1 MFVLAILLAATL
13 SYALN
18 GLAVRGIGFA
28 APLDVPN
35 DRSLHT
41 RPVPRIGGIG
51 IVAGVS
57 ASLIAV
63 DGFEG
68 VIGLAAALAVISL
81 WDDWRPLPAVLRLAG
96 HLAAAA
102 AFSLLVIDAAPLPTV
117 LLVVAIAWMTNLYN
131 FMDGS
136 DGLAGGMGAIGF
148 TIYAAAAAIAGDF
161 ALATTGACVA
171 AAALAFLRFN
181 FHPARIFMGDVGSIP
196 LGFLAG
202 ALGAWGVA
210 HEIWP
215 IWFPV
220 VVFAPFAVDASL
232 TLLRRLVRGDRIWQA
247 HRSHYYQR
255 LVLMGWGH
263 RRTALAEYALMGTTG
278 AAALLALVSPPI
290 WQAVVLVALGIAY
303 AVLAVL
309 VDRRWAAASLSQNS

>member
-51 IVAGVS
+51 IVAGMS

-63 DGFEG
+63 DGFVG
-68 VIGLAAALAVISL
+68 VIGLTVALAVLSL
-81 WDDWRPLPAVLRLAG
+81 WDDWRPLPAALRLAG
-96 HLAAAA
+96 HLAAAV
-102 AFSLLVIDAAPLPTV
+102 AFCLMVIDAAPLTAVV
-117 LLVVAIAWMTNLYN
+117 LAVAIAWMTNLYN

-136 DGLAGGMGAIGF
+136 DGLAGGMGVIGF
-148 TIYAAAAAIAGDF
+148 ATYAVAAAIAGDI

-202 ALGAWGVA
+202 ALGAWGVV
-210 HEIWP
+210 HEVWP
-215 IWFPV
+215 VWFPV

-232 TLLRRLVRGDRIWQA
+232 TLLRRAAQGDRVWQA

-263 RRTALAEYALMGTTG
+263 RRTALAEYALMVATG
-278 AAALLALVSPPI
+278 AAALLALALPPI
-290 WQAVVLVALGIAY
+290 GQTVVLAAVGIAY
-303 AVLAVL
+303 AVLAIL
-309 VDRRWAAASLSQNS
+309 VDRRWAAASPSQNA